1 MMHFLLNLQTLMQI
15 NKLVSSPLPSLG
27 KRTIVLDDQDATD
40 STLGVSPAKKA
51 PAVVRKIQHM
61 IDERLSKS
69 QE

>member
-1 MMHFLLNLQTLMQI
+1 MQI
-15 NKLVSSPLPSLG
+15 NKLVSSPLPSLALG

-40 STLGVSPAKKA
+40 NGVSPAKKA

>member
-1 MMHFLLNLQTLMQI
+1 MHYLFNFQTLMQI
-15 NKLVSSPLPSLG
+15 NKLVSSPLLSLG

-40 STLGVSPAKKA
+40 SNLGVSPAKKA

>member
-1 MMHFLLNLQTLMQI
+1 MQI

-27 KRTIVLDDQDATD
+27 KRTIVLGDPEETGLD
-40 STLGVSPAKKA
+40 LGVSPAKKA
-51 PAVVRKIQHM
+51 PAVVRKIQHI